1 MDRTES
7 TAVAG
12 DAARD
17 ASAAPPRATPAGA
30 GARFALHAL
39 GYAIPA
45 AANRLPYFLGGLTF
59 VGLAVLVGTGVWLDQ
74 FYNPDPLAA
83 HASVVYTV
91 TRAPLGAWVRALHYW
106 AACVVLVSMLLH
118 LAHVFWRRSYARPRE
133 VTWWSGVLLLVLVAG
148 LAFTGTVLRADQ
160 EGGEALAHAV
170 AAAEL
175 LGPLGAPLSRD
186 FAASTSLLARVHS
199 AHVSLLP
206 LLLAATI
213 ALHFW
218 LVRHLGI
225 NAAPAPQA
233 VFSMHL
239 RRLAGFGLVGFA
251 ALSMLAALVPPAL
264 GHRAVEGVE
273 VTKPFWPFL
282 WIYTLENT
290 IGLWGMIIGPAVLI
304 GFLVAVPVLD
314 RGRERPAWLTGL
326 AAALLVALL
335 GALAYGF
342 FAPQMQHI
350 GM

>member
-1 MDRTES
+1 MA
-7 TAVAG
+7 TAGGQTSVSGAPPAELAGVAG
-12 DAARD
+12 
-17 ASAAPPRATPAGA
+17 
-30 GARFALHAL
+30 RFALHAL
-39 GYAIPA
+39 GYGIPA
-45 AANRLPYFLGGLTF
+45 AANRLSYMLGGLTF
-59 VGLAVLVGTGVWLDQ
+59 IGLVVLAVTGIWLDQ
-74 FYNPDPLAA
+74 YYNPDPLSA

-106 AACVVLVSMLLH
+106 TACVVLVSAT
-118 LAHVFWRRSYARPRE
+118 AHVVFAFVRRSYARPRE

-186 FAASTSLLARVHS
+186 FAASTSLLARIHN

-206 LLLAATI
+206 LSLFAI
-213 ALHFW
+213 VALHFW
-218 LVRHLGI
+218 LIRHLGI
-225 NAAPAPQA
+225 NAPSGERAA
-233 VFSMHL
+233 FSSHL
-239 RRLAGFGLVGFA
+239 RRLLGFGLVGFA
-251 ALSMLAALVPPAL
+251 GLSLVAALFPPAL

-290 IGLWGMIIGPAVLI
+290 IGLWGMILGPGVLI
-304 GFLVAVPVLD
+304 GFLVAVPLLD
-314 RGRERPAWLTGL
+314 RGSERPAWLTGL
-326 AAALLVALL
+326 AAALLVAFF
-335 GALAYGF
+335 GALVYGF